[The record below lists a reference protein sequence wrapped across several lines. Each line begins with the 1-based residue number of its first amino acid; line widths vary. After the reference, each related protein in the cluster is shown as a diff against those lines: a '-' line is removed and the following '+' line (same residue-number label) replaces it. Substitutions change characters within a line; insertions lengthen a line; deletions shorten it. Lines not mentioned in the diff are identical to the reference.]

1 MVLLAFHDEMARDA
15 DGQGVEICPHHPD
28 PMSTIFDHRRSGDG
42 EHVGCI
48 EMADDFFVPHDLF
61 A

>member
-1 MVLLAFHDEMARDA
+1 
-15 DGQGVEICPHHPD
+15 
-28 PMSTIFDHRRSGDG
+28 MSTIFDHRRSDGG

-48 EMADDFFVPHDLF
+48 EMADDFFVAHDLF

>member
-1 MVLLAFHDEMARDA
+1 
-15 DGQGVEICPHHPD
+15 
-28 PMSTIFDHRRSGDG
+28 MSTIFDHRRSGDG